1 MWLHLTMLQKPQ
13 RAQILF
19 QNIGKPFFLNF
30 MTIEDEEWMRDRF
43 PNGIENEMMS
53 GNVNAVL
60 EILWRLLDNDAKRAI
75 RDAKIVKWEGLEEK
89 VISFDDPIEKLKSI
103 IGGGKDQE
111 MTAIVKAIFDTREKS
126 NPDIVATE
134 KKSHPVDAP

>member
-13 RAQILF
+13 RAQILL

-30 MTIEDEEWMRDRF
+30 MTIEDEGWFRDRF
-43 PNGIENEMMS
+43 PNGIETEMMT

-75 RDAKIVKWEGLEEK
+75 RDAKLVRWEGMEEK
-89 VISFDDPIEKLKSI
+89 VITFDDPIEKLKAI
-103 IGGGKDQE
+103 VGGGKDQE
-111 MTAIVKAIFDTREKS
+111 MTAIMNAIFATREKS
-126 NPDIVATE
+126 NPETVATE
-134 KKSHPVDAP
+134 KKSPKVDEL